1 MESLLILLKSE
12 LSKEEDFCI
21 PSQKKVDCL
30 RSLLKTIY
38 DISSSSTN
46 RKFGP
51 LSTLLVEGLDEESI
65 WEELQTRTKPLARFV
80 EKRTK
85 LLDRKYQQKLKK
97 KTLVAKKF
105 DDNSDDETEE
115 SGRESDEE
123 PLIRDDDDE
132 DDDDD
137 DDNDEEIGDLQISE
151 TEETSS
157 DEADEEESRMNNNIS
172 TDFKDDVEM
181 EAWLDAFEEM
191 EYAHKEK
198 MERKEKRAKAST
210 VESRVRPSF

>member
-1 MESLLILLKSE
+1 MHDLLPAMESLLILLKNE

-51 LSTLLVEGLDEESI
+51 LSTLLVDGLDEESI

-97 KTLVAKKF
+97 KSLVAKKF
-105 DDNSDDETEE
+105 DDNSDDTEE

-123 PLIRDDDDE
+123 PLIRDDN
-132 DDDDD
+132 
-137 DDNDEEIGDLQISE
+137 NDEEIGDLQISE
-151 TEETSS
+151 TEEISS
-157 DEADEEESRMNNNIS
+157 DEVDEEESRMSNNIS